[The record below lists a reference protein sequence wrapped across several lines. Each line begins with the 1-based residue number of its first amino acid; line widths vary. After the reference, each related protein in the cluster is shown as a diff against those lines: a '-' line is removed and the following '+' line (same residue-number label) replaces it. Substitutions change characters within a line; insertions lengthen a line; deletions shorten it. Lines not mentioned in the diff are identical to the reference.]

1 MQIKYFA
8 IVPAHGTSPT
18 YNGNNSEN
26 QTKKQANKTN
36 APHPQQTSLLV
47 LFGPAGCHRDVT
59 DKIPSFCT
67 SFVRADFPGGECT
80 RLFPL
85 REKHM
90 SPDPQWAHRHQSD
103 RLASG

>member
-36 APHPQQTSLLV
+36 APHPQLVSLFFL
-47 LFGPAGCHRDVT
+47 AWQDVT
-59 DKIPSFCT
+59 EMLLTK
-67 SFVRADFPGGECT
+67 
-80 RLFPL
+80 FPL
-85 REKHM
+85 F
-90 SPDPQWAHRHQSD
+90 AHPLCVLISLEENVH
-103 RLASG
+103 AYFP